1 MANEKTNYAPLI
13 LLNMAVDTVNDWEN
27 EVICSNYVQ
36 KLSDAGAIPFCM
48 PSIEKSTHI
57 ETLLDLADG
66 VLLIGGKD
74 YHPSYYGQE
83 PHKETN
89 LLRKRP
95 HFDIALGEAVMRRNF
110 PVLGICAGCQLLNI
124 VTGGE
129 LIQHLPNADEAH
141 RGGLFHKAAVVQD
154 GFFSRAL
161 GICAGESVTVN
172 SYHHQAV
179 DPEKLGK
186 GLQITARAFDG
197 TVEVIEAIDPER
209 MIMGLQFHP
218 ERMGEEM
225 AGLFQLLVEKARHW
239 HTAAK

>member
-1 MANEKTNYAPLI
+1 MASEKTNYAPLI

-124 VTGGE
+124 VNGGE
-129 LIQHLPNADEAH
+129 LIQHLPDAEKTH
-141 RGGLFHKAAVVQD
+141 RGGLFHQMEIIRE
-154 GFFSRAL
+154 GFYSKAL
-161 GICAGESVTVN
+161 GLKLKDRITVN
-172 SYHHQAV
+172 SFHHQAV
-179 DPEKLGK
+179 DPSKLGR
-186 GLQITARAFDG
+186 GLQITALAYDG
-197 TVEVIEAIDPER
+197 TVEVIEGIDPGR
-209 MIMGLQFHP
+209 MIIGVQYHP
-218 ERMGEEM
+218 ERMPEEM
-225 AGLFQLLVEKARHW
+225 SGLFRMLKN
-239 HTAAK
+239 